1 MNTDSIQEA
10 NVKLNDTYSDQ
21 EIEILPLW
29 NDAIINTTLRPSQY
43 FSEPKQL
50 HSSSN
55 KPNMQS
61 VFNTIFTKL
70 NNLYG
75 IQINTITDKELA
87 QKNWEPEIQTTN
99 AFIKDGNIYI
109 NTDHAKADAPIHELT
124 HLLLGSVR
132 FKNPDIYF
140 KIVESA
146 QQFPNFQQFQQQNP
160 NRAMNDILEEA
171 FVTEMSKYLAG
182 EKSIIE
188 QLPQNVIY
196 ELHYNIKRL
205 LDSAFMGQYSVKSI
219 PNSQLYNLS
228 LSELTTILN
237 SNLLESNFSGS
248 LDEAMQHRIL
258 ANTKEELIK
267 KGDLRE
273 ECE

>member
-1 MNTDSIQEA
+1 MNTNSIQEA

-132 FKNPDIYF
+132 FKIQIF
-140 KIVESA
+140 TLK
-146 QQFPNFQQFQQQNP
+146 QQN
-160 NRAMNDILEEA
+160 
-171 FVTEMSKYLAG
+171 
-182 EKSIIE
+182 
-188 QLPQNVIY
+188 Q
-196 ELHYNIKRL
+196 H
-205 LDSAFMGQYSVKSI
+205 
-219 PNSQLYNLS
+219 NSFLIFN
-228 LSELTTILN
+228 
-237 SNLLESNFSGS
+237 NFSS
-248 LDEAMQHRIL
+248 KIL
-258 ANTKEELIK
+258 IEL
-267 KGDLRE
+267 
-273 ECE
+273 

>member
-1 MNTDSIQEA
+1 M
-10 NVKLNDTYSDQ
+10 
-21 EIEILPLW
+21 PLY
-29 NDAIINTTLRPSQY
+29 NDAIVTTALRPSQY
-43 FSEPKQL
+43 YVEPTQL
-50 HSSSN
+50 HDVDI

-61 VFNTIFTKL
+61 VFNAIFTKL

-87 QKNWEPEIQTTN
+87 QKNWEPEVQAVN

-132 FKNPDIYF
+132 FKNPDVYF

-146 QQFPNFQQFQQQNP
+146 QQFPNFIQFQQQNP

-182 EKSIIE
+182 EKSVIE
-188 QLPQNVIY
+188 QLPQNIIY
-196 ELHYNIKRL
+196 ELHYNMKRL
-205 LDSAFMGQYSVKSI
+205 LDSAFMGQYSVKSMS
-219 PNSQLYNLS
+219 NTQLYSMS
-228 LSELTTILN
+228 LQDLAIALN
-237 SNLLESNFSGS
+237 SNILENNFSGS

-267 KGDLRE
+267 NGDLRE

>member
-1 MNTDSIQEA
+1 MNTNSIQEA

-29 NDAIINTTLRPSQY
+29 NDAIIDITLRPSQY
-43 FSEPKQL
+43 FSEPTQL

-55 KPNMQS
+55 KPNIQS

-124 HLLLGSVR
+124 HLLLGSIR

-171 FVTEMSKYLAG
+171 FVTEMAKYLAG

-196 ELHYNIKRL
+196 ELHYNMKRL

-219 PNSQLYNLS
+219 PNSQLYSLS

>member
-1 MNTDSIQEA
+1 
-10 NVKLNDTYSDQ
+10 
-21 EIEILPLW
+21 
-29 NDAIINTTLRPSQY
+29 
-43 FSEPKQL
+43 
-50 HSSSN
+50 
-55 KPNMQS
+55 MQS
-61 VFNTIFTKL
+61 VFNNIFTKL

-87 QKNWEPEIQTTN
+87 QKNWEPEIQITN

-171 FVTEMSKYLAG
+171 FVTEMAKYLAG

-196 ELHYNIKRL
+196 ELHYNMKRL

-219 PNSQLYNLS
+219 PNSQLYSLS

-258 ANTKEELIK
+258 ANTKEDLIK

-273 ECE
+273 ECK

>member
-1 MNTDSIQEA
+1 
-10 NVKLNDTYSDQ
+10 
-21 EIEILPLW
+21 
-29 NDAIINTTLRPSQY
+29 
-43 FSEPKQL
+43 
-50 HSSSN
+50 
-55 KPNMQS
+55 MQS

-70 NNLYG
+70 SNLYG

-87 QKNWEPEIQTTN
+87 QKNWEPEIQAIN

-188 QLPQNVIY
+188 QLPQNIIY
-196 ELHYNIKRL
+196 ELHYNMKRL
-205 LDSAFMGQYSVKSI
+205 LDSTFMGQYSVKSI
-219 PNSQLYNLS
+219 PNSQLYSMS
-228 LSELTTILN
+228 LSELTNVLN

-248 LDEAMQHRIL
+248 LDDAAQHRIL

-273 ECE
+273 ECK